1 VDMTKADACSAPA
14 EMPAPALPGGP
25 VGEELALRDH
35 LPVNSEIVDA
45 EIVDLP
51 ERPDLPVPVP
61 AALPPVWAEGFTERR
76 PVIATWLRDGPQRAH
91 ATRWA
96 LSYLWHLLAFHG
108 LRVPLYVL
116 RCAAFIPRG
125 CLRVAGW
132 VTGWATDAR
141 SVPLIIAAQRNGD
154 SKEYRALLTASQTR
168 SRPRLIGLGV
178 ALLVVLVAGLALWRW
193 GPGWL
198 QLAVVLA
205 LAGLAGRA
213 GQNPD
218 RPLMDHAVL
227 PGRVRKLSSGI
238 VLRAFVAAK
247 LCKDDDPITFAG
259 PIMRDGAGWRVVCDL
274 PYGRTADE
282 AMERRG
288 PIASGLDVD
297 ERCLFLTRVRGAAG
311 SARRVAAWVADTD
324 PLGVPAGPSPLIRA
338 ARVNFWEPFPF
349 GLDERGEPVGLC
361 LLWSSLLVGAVPRQG
376 KTFAARTVALAAAL
390 DPHVRLHVYD
400 LKGSPDWTGF
410 RHVAHRWQLGDT
422 PDPETGVDPVKA
434 LLDDMTELR
443 AEVDH
448 RYRTLRRLP
457 AAVCPEGKL
466 TEDLARSKQAGM
478 PLVLVVIDEVQRAFT
493 HREYGKELEAV
504 LEDLVKVAPGAG
516 IMVEAATQKPDQKST
531 PTAFRDQF
539 TVRFALRV
547 TTYHAS
553 EAILGAGAIG
563 EGLDASKLSP
573 EAKGAGLLRGTG
585 DAGSVEG
592 GRTVRTFLADGADA
606 EAICVRARALR
617 AAVGTLSGAALGEM
631 PDTRS
636 EVYSVAADLAVAM
649 GADDQAHSEVLCARL
664 AERWPGRYA
673 EWKPAQL
680 AAALKPHRVATRQV
694 WADGLDGV
702 RANRRGVLAADLTAV
717 LDEPDSR

>member
-1 VDMTKADACSAPA
+1 MSEVDLRKEP
-14 EMPAPALPGGP
+14 EI
-25 VGEELALRDH
+25 VEGEVVEER
-35 LPVNSEIVDA
+35 IVDA
-45 EIVDLP
+45 EVIDLP
-51 ERPDLPVPVP
+51 ERPELPVPV
-61 AALPPVWAEGFTERR
+61 AGEVPPVWADGFTERR
-76 PVIATWLRDGPQRAH
+76 PVIATWLRDGQQRAS
-91 ATRWA
+91 AARWA
-96 LSYLWHLLAFHG
+96 LGYLWHLLAFHG
-108 LRVPLYVL
+108 LRAPLYVL

-125 CLRVAGW
+125 CLRVTGR
-132 VTGWATDAR
+132 VIGWATDAR
-141 SVPLIIAAQRNGD
+141 SVPLIIAAQRAND
-154 SKEYRALLTASQTR
+154 PKEYRALLTASQAR
-168 SRPRLIGLGV
+168 SRPRLFALGV
-178 ALLVVLVAGLALWRW
+178 ALIVIIAATVLVWWW
-193 GPGWL
+193 GPWWL
-198 QLAVVLA
+198 QLGVLA
-205 LAGLAGRA
+205 TLAVLAGRA

-238 VLRAFVAAK
+238 VLRAFLAAK
-247 LCKDDDPITFAG
+247 LCKEDDPITFAG
-259 PIMRDGAGWRVVCDL
+259 PIMRDGAGWRVVLDL

-297 ERCLFLTRVRGAAG
+297 ERCLFLNRVRGAAG

-324 PLGVPAGPSPLIRA
+324 PLGVPAGPSPLIGM

-376 KTFAARTVALAAAL
+376 KTFTARLPALAAAL
-390 DPHVRLHVYD
+390 DPHVRLHIYD
-400 LKGSPDWTGF
+400 LKGSPDWTAF

-422 PDPETGVDPVKA
+422 VDPDTGVDPVKA

-466 TEDLARSKQAGM
+466 TEDLVRSKEAGM
-478 PLVLVVIDEVQRAFT
+478 PLVLVVIDEVQRAFM
-493 HREYGKELEAV
+493 HREYGKQLEEI

-531 PTAFRDQF
+531 PTGFRDQF

-547 TTYHAS
+547 TTFHAS
-553 EAILGAGAIG
+553 EAILGAGAYG
-563 EGLDASKLSP
+563 DGLDASKLAP

-592 GRTVRTFLADGADA
+592 GRTVRTFLADGEDA
-606 EAICVRARALR
+606 EAICLRARELR
-617 AAVGTLSGAALGEM
+617 SAAGTLTGAAVGEM
-631 PDTRS
+631 PDTRT
-636 EVYSVAADLAVAM
+636 EVYSVTADLAVVL
-649 GADDQAHSEVLCARL
+649 GADDQAHSDVLCARL
-664 AERWPGRYA
+664 AERWPERYA
-673 EWKPAQL
+673 EWKPTQL
-680 AAALKPHRVATRQV
+680 AAALKPHQVPTRQV

-702 RANRRGVLAADLTAV
+702 RANRRGVLATDLIASF
-717 LDEPDSR
+717 DEPDSR

>member
-1 VDMTKADACSAPA
+1 MSGELEVRADAEPA
-14 EMPAPALPGGP
+14 RL
-25 VGEELALRDH
+25 
-35 LPVNSEIVDA
+35 VDA
-45 EIVDLP
+45 EVVDLP
-51 ERPDLPVPVP
+51 ARPDLPPAVGEAVP
-61 AALPPVWAEGFTERR
+61 ARWATPPDRR
-76 PVIATWLRDGPQRAH
+76 PVVATWLRDGQQRTQA
-91 ATRWA
+91 ARWA
-96 LSYLWHLLAFHG
+96 LGHAWHLLRFHTAR
-108 LRVPLYVL
+108 LPLYVL
-116 RCAAFIPRG
+116 RVLACAPRG
-125 CLRVAGW
+125 LLRVIWQLGR
-132 VTGWATDAR
+132 WATDAH
-141 SVPLIIAAQRNGD
+141 SMPLILAAQRSRD
-154 SKEYRALLTASQTR
+154 TKAYLSLLRASKERA
-168 SRPRLIGLGV
+168 RPRLF
-178 ALLVVLVAGLALWRW
+178 
-193 GPGWL
+193 
-198 QLAVVLA
+198 A
-205 LAGLAGRA
+205 LAGLLVLLLATAVALLFAAWWLQAAAVATALAVCARA

-218 RPLMDHAVL
+218 RPLMEHAVL

-238 VLRAFVAAK
+238 VLRAFIAAK

-259 PIMRDGAGWRVVCDL
+259 PIMRDGAGWRVVVDL
-274 PYGRTADE
+274 PFGRTADE
-282 AMERRG
+282 AMKSRG
-288 PIASGLDVD
+288 PLASGLDVD
-297 ERCLFLTRVRGAAG
+297 ERCLFLSRVRGAAG

-324 PLGVPAGPSPLIRA
+324 PLGEPAGPSPLLRA
-338 ARVNFWEPFPF
+338 SRVNFWDGFDF
-349 GLDERGEPVGLC
+349 GLDERGELVRLN

-422 PDPETGVDPVKA
+422 PDPDTGVDPVKA
-434 LLDDMTELR
+434 LLDDMNELR

-466 TEDLARSKQAGM
+466 TEELARSTQAGM

-493 HREYGKELEAV
+493 HRDHGKELEEV

-573 EAKGAGLLRGTG
+573 DSKGAGLLRGTG
-585 DAGSVEG
+585 DTGSVEG
-592 GRTVRTFLADGADA
+592 GRTVRTFLVDGEGA

-617 AAVGTLSGAALGEM
+617 SAAGTLSGAALGEM
-631 PDTRS
+631 PTAAPA
-636 EVYSVAADLAVAM
+636 EFSVPADVLMVMA
-649 GADDQAHSEVLCARL
+649 GDEKAHSDVICSRL
-664 AERWPGRYA
+664 AEEWPDRYA
-673 EWKPAQL
+673 EWKPGQL
-680 AAALKPHRVATRQV
+680 SAALKPHHVRTRQV
-694 WADGLDGV
+694 WAEGLDGQP
-702 RANRRGVLAADLTAV
+702 ANRYGVLRADLLTA
-717 LDEPDSR
+717 LDGPDPR